1 MQVLKLNS
9 ENFEQEV
16 LNESRPVLVD
26 FYADWCGPCKM
37 VGPVVEKLADK
48 NTNVAFAKVNV
59 DHLPEVAGM
68 YGIMSIPTLIVLKKG
83 TPVTKQIGFASEAD
97 LQNLIDKAK

>member
-1 MQVLKLNS
+1 MKIIESKEEYSELLN
-9 ENFEQEV
+9 N
-16 LNESRPVLVD
+16 NELVFVD

-48 NTNVAFAKVNV
+48 NTDVAFAKVNV
-59 DHLPEVAGM
+59 DHLPEVAEM

>member
-1 MQVLKLNS
+1 MKIIESKEEYSELLN
-9 ENFEQEV
+9 N
-16 LNESRPVLVD
+16 NELVFVD

-48 NTNVAFAKVNV
+48 NTDVAFAKVNV
-59 DHLPEVAGM
+59 DHLHEVAGM

-83 TPVTKQIGFASEAD
+83 TPATKQIGFASEAD

>member
-1 MQVLKLNS
+1 MKIIESKEEYSELLN
-9 ENFEQEV
+9 N
-16 LNESRPVLVD
+16 NELVFVD

-48 NTNVAFAKVNV
+48 NTDVAFAKVNV

-68 YGIMSIPTLIVLKKG
+68 YEIMSIPTLIVLKKG

>member
-1 MQVLKLNS
+1 MKIIESKEEYSELLN
-9 ENFEQEV
+9 N
-16 LNESRPVLVD
+16 NELVFVD

-48 NTNVAFAKVNV
+48 NTDVAFAKVNV
-59 DHLPEVAGM
+59 DHLLEVAGM

>member
-1 MQVLKLNS
+1 MKIIESKEEYSELLN
-9 ENFEQEV
+9 N
-16 LNESRPVLVD
+16 NELVFVD

-48 NTNVAFAKVNV
+48 NTDVAFAKVNV
-59 DHLPEVAGM
+59 DLLPEVAGM

>member
-1 MQVLKLNS
+1 MEIIESKEEYSELLN
-9 ENFEQEV
+9 N
-16 LNESRPVLVD
+16 NELVFVD

-48 NTNVAFAKVNV
+48 NTDVAFAKVNV

>member
-1 MQVLKLNS
+1 MKIIESKEEYSELLN
-9 ENFEQEV
+9 N
-16 LNESRPVLVD
+16 NELVFVD

-48 NTNVAFAKVNV
+48 NTDVAFAKVNV
-59 DHLPEVAGM
+59 DRLPEVAGM

-83 TPVTKQIGFASEAD
+83 TPATKQIGFASEAD